1 MIKVMFVCLGNICR
15 SPMAEFILKDM
26 VKKRGIDNKFQ
37 ISSSATSTEEYGN
50 PIYPPAARKLT
61 QEGVPYTSRTAVQLK
76 KSDYDKYDY
85 IIAMERRNI
94 ENIKRICGGDPDN
107 KISLLLSFAGRNDN
121 IADPWYTGNF
131 DVTFDDIV
139 EGCEGFLQ
147 SIMNDF

>member
-26 VKKRGIDNKFQ
+26 VKKRGINDDFQ
-37 ISSSATSTEEYGN
+37 IASSATSTEEYGN
-50 PIYPPAARKLT
+50 PLYPPAARKLSS
-61 QEGVPYTSRTAVQLK
+61 EGIPTTYRTAVQLK

-107 KISLLLSFAGRNDN
+107 KVSLLLSFAGRNDN

-131 DVTFDDIV
+131 DAAFNDIV
-139 EGCEGFLQ
+139 EGCEGFLEQ
-147 SIMNDF
+147 IGY

>member
-26 VKKRGIDNKFQ
+26 VKKRGKAADFQ
-37 ISSSATSTEEYGN
+37 IASSATSTEEYGN
-50 PIYPPAARKLT
+50 PLYPPAERKLS
-61 QEGVPYTSRTAVQLK
+61 QEGIPTTYRSAVQLK
-76 KSDYDKYDY
+76 KSDYEKYDY

-94 ENIKRICGGDPDN
+94 ESIKRICGGDPDN
-107 KISLLLSFAGRNDN
+107 KVSLLLSFAGRNDN

-131 DVTFDDIV
+131 DAAFDDIV

-147 SIMNDF
+147 YIGY